1 MSNSLYPLKFKPIL
15 KERIWGGTRLHHSMG
30 KQFPNPEEKYGES
43 WEVSGVEGD
52 VSVVQNG
59 FLAGNTL
66 NELIEVYMGDLMG
79 ESLYERF
86 GEEFPLLIK
95 LIDASE
101 TLSIQVHPDDETA
114 RERHHA
120 YGKTEMWYIID
131 ADRDALIYTGFEKDI
146 TREEYIQAVKEG
158 NLERYLHREKAIP
171 GDVFFIPA
179 GRVHA
184 IGKGVLLAEIQ
195 QTSDIT
201 YRIFDWNRVD
211 GSGKSRELHTEL
223 AVDVIDFA
231 RVRNPKSH
239 PVDEVNKT
247 SELSACKYF
256 TVNRLTFNNA
266 MQRDYNMLDS
276 FVIYLCVEGECSVV
290 YASGSSER
298 LTKGETLLLPADLK
312 DIILRP
318 QGKCSLLEVYIN
330 QA

>member
-1 MSNSLYPLKFKPIL
+1 MSNTLYPLKFKPIL
-15 KERIWGGTRLHHSMG
+15 KERIWGGTKLHNIMG
-30 KQFPNPEEKYGES
+30 KQFPNPAERYGES
-43 WEVSGVEGD
+43 WEISGVDGD

-66 NELIEVYMGDLMG
+66 NELIEVYMGDLVG

-131 ADRDALIYTGFEKDI
+131 AEKDALIYTGFENDI
-146 TREEYIQAVKEG
+146 AREEYLRAVKEG
-158 NLERYLHREKAIP
+158 KLESYLHKEKAVP

-211 GSGKSRELHTEL
+211 SSGKPRDLHTEL
-223 AVDVIDFA
+223 AADVIDFSK
-231 RVRNPKSH
+231 VRDPKLH
-239 PVDEVNKT
+239 PQDEVNKT
-247 SELSACKYF
+247 SELTSCDYF
-256 TVNRLTFNNA
+256 TVNRLTFTYA
-266 MQRDYNMLDS
+266 IQRDYNMLDS
-276 FVIYLCVEGECSVV
+276 FVIYLCIEGECSVV
-290 YASGSSER
+290 YESGHSER
-298 LTKGETLLLPADLK
+298 LSKGETILLPAELK

-318 QGKCSLLEVYIN
+318 QGKCTLLEIYVK
-330 QA
+330 

>member
-1 MSNSLYPLKFKPIL
+1 
-15 KERIWGGTRLHHSMG
+15 
-30 KQFPNPEEKYGES
+30 
-43 WEVSGVEGD
+43 
-52 VSVVQNG
+52 
-59 FLAGNTL
+59 
-66 NELIEVYMGDLMG
+66 
-79 ESLYERF
+79 
-86 GEEFPLLIK
+86 
-95 LIDASE
+95 
-101 TLSIQVHPDDETA
+101 ETA

-247 SELSACKYF
+247 SELSTCKYF

-276 FVIYLCVEGECSVV
+276 FVIYLCIDGECSVV

-318 QGKCSLLEVYIN
+318 QGKCSLLEVYVN